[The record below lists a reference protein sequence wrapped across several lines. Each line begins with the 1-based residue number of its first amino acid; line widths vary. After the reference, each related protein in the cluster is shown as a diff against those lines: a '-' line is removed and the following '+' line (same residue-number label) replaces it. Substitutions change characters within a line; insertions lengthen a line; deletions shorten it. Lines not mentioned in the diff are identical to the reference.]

1 MHNKNITQIIRIKMA
16 KKNIQLILNQT
27 INHLGQTGDVINVT
41 PGYARN
47 YLLPHNIAE
56 PITLGRMKYIKIVEA
71 KNLKIREAKIREMN
85 KMKSEI
91 ESINKFS
98 VKRKVSDNDNIFGS
112 VTEKDIV
119 QMLKEITGTLLDKS
133 QINIPEIKKIGI
145 YTVEIELL
153 ENLKLEVKLQVLPEI
168 LA

>member
-1 MHNKNITQIIRIKMA
+1 MA

-27 INHLGQTGDVINVT
+27 INHLGQAGDLITVT

-56 PITLGRMKYIKIVEA
+56 PITLGRMKYLKIV
-71 KNLKIREAKIREMN
+71 EAKIREMN
-85 KMKSEI
+85 KMKSEV

-98 VKRKVSDNDNIFGS
+98 LKRKVSDNDNIFGS
-112 VTEKDIV
+112 VNDKDIV
-119 QMLKEITGTLLDKS
+119 QMLKDMTGILLDKS
-133 QINIPEIKKIGI
+133 QIKIPEIKKIGI
-145 YTVEIELL
+145 YNIEIELL
-153 ENLKLEVKLQVLPEI
+153 ENLKVEVKLQVLPEI

>member
-1 MHNKNITQIIRIKMA
+1 MHNKNTTQIIRLNMA

-27 INHLGQTGDVINVT
+27 INHLGQAGDLITVT

-56 PITLGRMKYIKIVEA
+56 PITLGRMKYLKILEA
-71 KNLKIREAKIREMN
+71 KNLKIKEAKIREMT
-85 KMKSEI
+85 KMKSEV
-91 ESINKFS
+91 EKINKFS
-98 VKRKVSDNDNIFGS
+98 LKRKVSDNDNIFGS
-112 VTEKDIV
+112 VTDKDIV
-119 QMLKEITGTLLDKS
+119 QMLKEMTGTLLDKS
-133 QINIPEIKKIGI
+133 QIKVPEIKAIGI

-153 ENLKLEVKLQVLPEI
+153 ENLQVEIKLQVLPEI

>member
-1 MHNKNITQIIRIKMA
+1 MHNKNINQIIRLNMA

-27 INHLGQTGDVINVT
+27 INHLGQAGDLITVT

-56 PITLGRMKYIKIVEA
+56 PITLGRMKYLKVVEA
-71 KNLKIREAKIREMN
+71 KNLKIREAKIHEMN
-85 KMKSEI
+85 KMKNEV

-112 VTEKDIV
+112 VNDKDIV
-119 QMLKEITGTLLDKS
+119 QMLKDMTGILLDKS
-133 QINIPEIKKIGI
+133 QIKIPEIKKVGI
-145 YTVEIELL
+145 YDIEIELL
-153 ENLKLEVKLQVLPEI
+153 ENLKVEVKLQVLPEI

>member
-1 MHNKNITQIIRIKMA
+1 MHSKNITQIIKHNMA

-27 INHLGQTGDVINVT
+27 INHLGQTGDLITVT

-56 PITLGRMKYIKIVEA
+56 PLTLGRMKYIKIVET
-71 KNLKIREAKIREMN
+71 KNLRIREAKVDAMN

-91 ESINKFS
+91 ENINKFS
-98 VKRKVSDNDNIFGS
+98 IKRKVSDRDNIFGS
-112 VTEKDIV
+112 VTDKDIV
-119 QMLKEITGTLLDKS
+119 QMLKDITGTLIDKS
-133 QINIPEIKKIGI
+133 QIKIPDIKKIGI
-145 YTVEIELL
+145 YNIEIELL
-153 ENLKLEVKLQVLPEI
+153 ENLKVEVKLQVLPEI